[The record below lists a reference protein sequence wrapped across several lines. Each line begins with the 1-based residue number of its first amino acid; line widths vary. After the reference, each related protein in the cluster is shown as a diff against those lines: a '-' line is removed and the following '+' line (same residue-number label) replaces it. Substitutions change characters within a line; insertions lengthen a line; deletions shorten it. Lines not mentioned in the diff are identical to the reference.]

1 MGFNEVK
8 AERIAKA
15 EAMYM
20 ASTVTGDKDQQ
31 FKAIG
36 ELMAYRVITKDDPR
50 FKKFLKDTKE
60 NPMFFERD
68 IRNEMYYGCK
78 WVYGDYPS
86 TISTIISTMAHEGK
100 RIEGNYEGD
109 VHFESRDMQLKL
121 TEIKSTATIRRIDA
135 ELVKIYTKNT
145 GRKMTLGAS
154 LSDKI
159 EAGEVLV
166 YKIETPDNF
175 IKKNFG
181 YVAITKSQK
190 NNTVKATIFLHR
202 ENISAVYLNY
212 KRTIQAI
219 KGMLEYDFRNQNGFD
234 IIFGVV

>member
-1 MGFNEVK
+1 MGFNEIK
-8 AERIAKA
+8 EERIAKA

-50 FKKFLKDTKE
+50 FKKFLRDTKE

-86 TISTIISTMAHEGK
+86 TITTMVSTLAHEGK
-100 RIEGNYEGD
+100 RVEGNYEGD
-109 VHFESRDMQLKL
+109 VHFDSRDMQLKL
-121 TEIKSTATIRRIDA
+121 VEVKSTTAIQRLDH
-135 ELVKIYTKNT
+135 ELVRLFNKNT
-145 GRKMTLGAS
+145 DRKMKTSNQLACRV
-154 LSDKI
+154 DT
-159 EAGEVLV
+159 GEVLV

-175 IKKNFG
+175 IKKHFG
-181 YVAITKSQK
+181 YVVITKSK
-190 NNTVKATIFLHR
+190 KDNVVKANIFLDR
-202 ENISAVYLNY
+202 ENVSKVYLNY

-219 KGMLEYDFRNQNGFD
+219 KSMINSDFKQISGFD
-234 IIFGVV
+234 IEFGVV